1 MAFGTMVFQNIESN
15 STDSA
20 DSLYHITCLF
30 LLFKSTTASIFIFVR
45 KLRKV
50 HYSVIIFAFSITSMV
65 VSSIT
70 SFVDEFKIPNIPN
83 AWIYV
88 SLVGVFGML
97 GQCLLATALR

>member
-1 MAFGTMVFQNIESN
+1 MAFGTMVFQNVESN
-15 STDSA
+15 STASA
-20 DSLYHITCLF
+20 DSIYPNMFF
-30 LLFKSTTASIFIFVR
+30 LLFKTTASIFIFVR

>member
-20 DSLYHITCLF
+20 DSLYHNMFF
-30 LLFKSTTASIFIFVR
+30 LIFKSTTASIFIFVR

-70 SFVDEFKIPNIPN
+70 SFADEFKIPNIPN